1 MSAFHSA
8 KLPKRQADL
17 KAWLTSRGAEVLV
30 TTNPYE
36 FVRYRAAGETHVLYR
51 KGDGSFTVTK
61 AVLTMVTAFLGNQ
74 AWSAGVATKRKA
86 RNPVEVRALLQ
97 RDGDSCFLCRQPLG
111 NDITVEHLVA
121 VVHGGPNHIANKAL
135 MHEDCNHRV
144 HHLSVMEKVRM
155 RERHQASSEAVC
167 EA

>member
-1 MSAFHSA
+1 VSTQPYFSA

-61 AVLTMVTAFLGNQ
+61 AVLTMVSAFLGNQ
-74 AWSAGVATKRKA
+74 TWSAGVATKRKA
-86 RNPVEVRALLQ
+86 RNPIEVRALIA
-97 RDGDSCFLCRQPLG
+97 RDGDRCFLCGAPLG
-111 NDITVEHLVA
+111 DDITVEHLVA
-121 VVHGGPNHIANKAL
+121 ITHGGPNHIANKVLA
-135 MHEDCNHRV
+135 HEACNKEM
-144 HHLSVMEKVRM
+144 HHLSVMEKVRL
-155 RERHQASSEAVC
+155 RECRREGVAS
-167 EA
+167 

>member
-1 MSAFHSA
+1 MSTFHSA
-8 KLPKRQADL
+8 KLFKRQAAL

-36 FVRYRAAGETHVLYR
+36 FVRYRAASETHVLYR

-61 AVLTMVTAFLGNQ
+61 AVLTMVSAFLGNQ

-86 RNPVEVRALLQ
+86 RNPVEVRALLA
-97 RDGDSCFLCRQPLG
+97 RDGEGCFLCGKPLG
-111 NDITVEHLVA
+111 DDITVEHLVA

-135 MHEDCNHRV
+135 MHEVCNQRV
-144 HHLSVMEKVRM
+144 HHLSVFEKVRM
-155 RERHQASSEAVC
+155 RDDVRAQVGAA
-167 EA
+167 A